1 MVFLTREA
9 QQAVG
14 ERLTCCPP
22 FLSSSR
28 CATVWIDRETFSQ
41 PIDSLWQMMNL
52 VLNLM
57 GKTDHRKKQYRY
69 SQKMAENKQ
78 TMSQKTGEKGFDY
91 LRGTTYL
98 SSGIVVGH

>member
-9 QQAVG
+9 QQAVD
-14 ERLTCCPP
+14 ERLSCYPP
-22 FLSSSR
+22 FLSSYR
-28 CATVWIDRETFSQ
+28 CVTVWIDWKTFSQ
-41 PIDSLWQMMNL
+41 PIDSLWQMIN

-69 SQKMAENKQ
+69 SQQMAENKQ

-91 LRGTTYL
+91 LRGPLTL
-98 SSGIVVGH
+98 VL